1 MTWHC
6 HVLCYLK
13 KNGKFCSFSLFYSP
27 CVFKN
32 LNFILREILKKEKSI
47 ALSFVDKIKL
57 MKFHW
62 LSKLER
68 QLFREKNSLP
78 NTFRSQVVSSSRV
91 KLSTFLAR
99 GLVGQNVEISV
110 VDPNTLN
117 FDPDPEFWPNLN
129 PDPYPDLG
137 LCYQF

>member
-1 MTWHC
+1 MIKQTGKTIISRKKFDAK
-6 HVLCYLK
+6 YFLK
-13 KNGKFCSFSLFYSP
+13 PG
-27 CVFKN
+27 
-32 LNFILREILKKEKSI
+32 
-47 ALSFVDKIKL
+47 
-57 MKFHW
+57 
-62 LSKLER
+62 
-68 QLFREKNSLP
+68 
-78 NTFRSQVVSSSRV
+78 SSSRV